1 MSEKVSKKTGRG
13 GARPG
18 AGRPRGSGNKCTAQD
33 LTDAIQRETGQPF
46 VECLA
51 QGYHQSIQER
61 NNSVRVAYEK
71 MILDKI
77 MADRHQVE
85 VEDTT
90 DTVQARRASFA
101 AALATVVAA
110 APAK

>member
-1 MSEKVSKKTGRG
+1 MSEKDSNKPARG

-18 AGRPRGSGNKCTAQD
+18 AGRPKGSGSKVTALD
-33 LTDAIQRETGQPF
+33 LTDAIQRQTGQPF

-51 QGYHQSIQER
+51 QGYNQSILER
-61 NNSVRVAYEK
+61 NNQIRVAYEK

-85 VEDTT
+85 VEDSE
-90 DTVQARRASFA
+90 DTVERRRQAFA
-101 AALATVVAA
+101 AALAQVVSA
-110 APAK
+110 APDK